1 MSVRHLVSDVDRSI
15 GRTSSVFPYI
25 KPIHP
30 GKYYS
35 ISYKTTTHIISSI
48 LAENII
54 ELFTITFKIPDS
66 K

>member
-1 MSVRHLVSDVDRSI
+1 MIDRHLGSAVDRNI

-35 ISYKTTTHIISSI
+35 ISYKTTTHI
-48 LAENII
+48 LYQA
-54 ELFTITFKIPDS
+54 F
-66 K
+66 